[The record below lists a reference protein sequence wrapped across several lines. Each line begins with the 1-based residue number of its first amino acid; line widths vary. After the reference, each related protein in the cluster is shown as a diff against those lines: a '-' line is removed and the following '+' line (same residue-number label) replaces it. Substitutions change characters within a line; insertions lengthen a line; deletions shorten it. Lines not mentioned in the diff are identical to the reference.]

1 MGDRVIRGGMSDDL
15 ARMNVVRRSGHE
27 AFRADG
33 GTTDHTLLD
42 FWRWSSSDLLSN
54 ATRGVLAEYIVGLAL
69 GCTLTTRIEWDA
81 ADLVTPDGVSIEVK
95 SAAYLQTWVQ
105 QRVSRI
111 TFDIRPTT
119 AWDAATN
126 KMSEARRRQ
135 ADVYVFALLDHQA
148 KATVDPLDLDQWAFH
163 VLPTAVLNE
172 HAPEQK
178 TIGLARLLALGPESA
193 RYGQLGAAVSR
204 AISSE

>member
-1 MGDRVIRGGMSDDL
+1 MSDDL
-15 ARMNVVRRSGHE
+15 ARMEVVRRSGHE
-27 AFRADG
+27 TFRTDG
-33 GTTDHTLLD
+33 ETTDHTLLD

-81 ADLVTPDGVSIEVK
+81 ADLVTPDGIRIEVK
-95 SAAYLQTWVQ
+95 SAAYLQTWAQ

-111 TFDIRPTT
+111 TFGIQPTT

-126 KMSEARRRQ
+126 TISEARRRQ
-135 ADVYVFALLDHQA
+135 ADVYVFALVDHQA
-148 KATVDPLDLDQWAFH
+148 KATVDPLDLDQWVFH

-172 HAPEQK
+172 HAAEQK
-178 TIGLARLLALGPESA
+178 TIGLPRLLTLDPESA
-193 RYGQLGAAVSR
+193 RYGDLKAAVAR
-204 AISSE
+204 AFPC